1 MTNCSSCERTGMT
14 APVSEGDRF
23 SYSRVF
29 TESDFEAFA
38 DLSNDRGE
46 HHFETDDGRVM
57 VHGLLTATLPTK
69 IGSDLNYV
77 ARRMEFEFVKPV
89 YTGEEVECVLSAD
102 RVTEQEE
109 FVELEATG
117 KCTNE
122 AGEIV
127 LQFETAGVIFT

>member
-1 MTNCSSCERTGMT
+1 MTE
-14 APVSEGDRF
+14 PVSEGDSF
-23 SYSRVF
+23 SHSRTF
-29 TESDFEAFA
+29 TESDFETFA
-38 DLSNDRGE
+38 ELSRDRGE

-77 ARRMEFEFVKPV
+77 ARQMEFEFIKPV
-89 YTGEEVECVLSAD
+89 YTGEEIECVLTAD

-117 KCTNE
+117 RCMNE
-122 AGEIV
+122 TGEVV